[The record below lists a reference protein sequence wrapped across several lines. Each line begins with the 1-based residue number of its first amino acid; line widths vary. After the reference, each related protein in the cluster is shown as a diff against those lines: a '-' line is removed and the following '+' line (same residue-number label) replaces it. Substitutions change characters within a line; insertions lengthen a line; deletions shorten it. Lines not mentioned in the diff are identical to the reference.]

1 MDSQIAEPDSAARI
15 ASIPI
20 EEIDVAR
27 PSLFQNDTIGLFFDR
42 LRADTGVAN
51 LRSRSS
57 ISLSLASVLVIN
69 DSTRMFLAR
78 PR

>member
-1 MDSQIAEPDSAARI
+1 MDSQIAEPDAAARI

-42 LRADTGVAN
+42 LRAEEPVHY
-51 LRSRSS
+51 
-57 ISLSLASVLVIN
+57 LSLIHI
-69 DSTRMFLAR
+69 
-78 PR
+78 